1 MSRRI
6 AIASMIWGGSIL
18 LSRLIGLVREAVIGR
33 VLGGGASAD
42 VYFTAFTLPDFFHYL
57 LAGGALSIV
66 FIPIFNGYLERGE
79 EDRAWEAFSVTANF
93 ILLLLAILLPA
104 LWVAAP
110 RLVPLVAPG
119 FDAAQQAD
127 LVRLTR
133 IMLPAQAFHLVGGL
147 LSAVLQ
153 ARDRHLL
160 PALAPL
166 CYTAAVIAG
175 GLIGGPAAGGYGF
188 AWGVL
193 VGSAIGP
200 FALPLAGCLRQR
212 FDWRPILRLNH
223 PDLKTYLVRSIPIM
237 IAWSIVAVDD
247 WILRRLGS
255 LIGSGAVSTLQ
266 YGKQLMYVPM
276 GVFGL
281 ATGVAAFPT
290 LTRLIA
296 RGEGSQAYTTL
307 AGAVRRMLVLAFA
320 AQVVLTGAGRGISM
334 LVYGGRIAPEQHAA
348 IGVAL
353 ACFSLGLWAWAAQT
367 VVARGFYALGNTWVP
382 SILGTAVV
390 PLAYPL
396 YVWAGG
402 RWGPTGLACVSSLAV
417 TVYVVSLILLLRR
430 RFPGAADGYVP
441 FFARLVPA
449 TAAGIGAGLF
459 AADRLAGAHPYLSAG
474 AAALAGLVVFAA
486 AAAALGTPEIREAAD
501 WLRRRGRPA
510 ASPR

>member
-1 MSRRI
+1 M
-6 AIASMIWGGSIL
+6 
-18 LSRLIGLVREAVIGR
+18 
-33 VLGGGASAD
+33 
-42 VYFTAFTLPDFFHYL
+42 
-57 LAGGALSIV
+57 
-66 FIPIFNGYLERGE
+66 
-79 EDRAWEAFSVTANF
+79 TANF
-93 ILLLLAILLPA
+93 ILLLLAVLLPA

-133 IMLPAQAFHLVGGL
+133 IVLPAQAFHLVGGL

-153 ARDRHLL
+153 ARDRHVL

-200 FALPLAGCLRQR
+200 FALPLAGCLRDR
-212 FDWRPILRLNH
+212 FAWRPILRLNH

-255 LIGSGAVSTLQ
+255 LIGSGAVATLQ

-296 RGEGSQAYTTL
+296 RGESARRTRL

-320 AQVVLTGAGRGISM
+320 AQVVLTCAGRDLHAG
-334 LVYGGRIAPEQHAA
+334 VRAPDPAGPARRHRHRP
-348 IGVAL
+348 G
-353 ACFSLGLWAWAAQT
+353 CFTLGLWAWAAQT
-367 VVARGFYALGNTWVP
+367 VVARGLRWAARGYPRSGHCRGPAGLSALR
-382 SILGTAVV
+382 LGRRA
-390 PLAYPL
+390 LA
-396 YVWAGG
+396 
-402 RWGPTGLACVSSLAV
+402 TGLACVSSLAV
-417 TVYVVSLILLLRR
+417 TVYVMALILLLRAAFR
-430 RFPGAADGYVP
+430 APPTAISPSSPG
-441 FFARLVPA
+441 
-449 TAAGIGAGLF
+449 
-459 AADRLAGAHPYLSAG
+459 
-474 AAALAGLVVFAA
+474 
-486 AAAALGTPEIREAAD
+486 
-501 WLRRRGRPA
+501 
-510 ASPR
+510 